1 MNNIRTLQN
10 TNQYTMPQFTT
21 IVMQY
26 RRLYNIV
33 EMDYKKCKLSFHATK
48 KNTKFVLFLLFKKLL
63 YDTIIIKLEF
73 TKDLL

>member
-1 MNNIRTLQN
+1 MINIQILQN

-33 EMDYKKCKLSFHATK
+33 KWIIKKCKLSFHTTP